1 VAAGARGS
9 AEAQGNAEG
18 QGNAESQSNAESQGE
33 AESEGKAEGRA
44 NVREAGAAMQQRQ
57 LPFTGS
63 EVPLIVIAGAT
74 AIAAGALLRR
84 RVDGAMR
91 RS

>member
-1 VAAGARGS
+1 MALKGWS
-9 AEAQGNAEG
+9 T
-18 QGNAESQSNAESQGE
+18 
-33 AESEGKAEGRA
+33 
-44 NVREAGAAMQQRQ
+44 

-63 EVPLIVIAGAT
+63 EVPLIAFAGAA

-84 RVDGAMR
+84 RTDGTMR